1 MVTLRRACVEGTLRC
16 SIDAARKAAQ
26 RPGFPEVRGWDGPAA
41 LYAEVDLRAFQ
52 ESKVRVLR

>member
-1 MVTLRRACVEGTLRC
+1 MLPC
-16 SIDAARKAAQ
+16 SLDAARKAAQ

-41 LYAEVDLRAFQ
+41 LYAAADLRAFQ